1 MKGSSHV
8 LISVTLISIAIAF
21 IEGIPLIKKRLW
33 KELATLI
40 ILLLIAMLL
49 VIGELLSLPTPLK
62 IINNLIH
69 PFGKTFFK
77 S

>member
-1 MKGSSHV
+1 V

-69 PFGKTFFK
+69 PFGKTFF
-77 S
+77 

>member
-49 VIGELLSLPTPLK
+49 VIGELLNLPTPLK
-62 IINNLIH
+62 IINKLIY
-69 PFGKTFFK
+69 PFGKTFFR